1 MLQRMMNN
9 PRRLYRPAEWVRTWG
24 IPESPDEKFY
34 SIEIKT
40 ATGRLAMVVGQS
52 RKSVDKLSY
61 SIYEGFNGNLNF
73 IPLTF
78 RNHKYTYKPSDLIN
92 DSVCRIKTLI
102 KGHDP
107 CDVIVMICQYLTHP
121 NPLEHKESETTLENS
136 WIVAELIFSIL
147 LDEGLSIC
155 GRRTDTASI
164 ISGVIKESAKIIQVI
179 QESAFYKRY
188 RKQENKNGIEELS
201 FLATSYEFGVRGRQY
216 EYISNILNR
225 RMLDYDPISQ
235 IFINILGFSY
245 KDICNI
251 RDVIVSYIETKENEV
266 KNKLILLS
274 KYHKG
279 KLDMHEALRIFFQ
292 NPSEMRLISI
302 DDIVTASDLEP
313 AKVEKVMNLFSVS
326 KNQDID
332 YLDLFLQGNSALSG
346 KGILYSSGRG
356 YLPIPGAIAPDE
368 IRRISESE
376 IKKDIKTWTSY
387 TKTRDKIVEEIS
399 LETIQSIFK
408 SGGKLYKNLHYQ
420 APKQAEDIDLSR
432 KSTDY
437 IKSTRVEADGLI
449 VVDGIA
455 ICIEVK
461 AGGFR
466 DKSRRGGINQLD
478 GDLKKTIF
486 EANQQTHRLQNLI
499 TKNKGIWLK
508 NYIWEDLSDVYEVY
522 SIIVCLEDLAVLSN
536 ANQELYEAGLI
547 GNKNMPWIVSLHDLL
562 VIKDI
567 ISSPGDFINYVRR
580 RTDYNIM
587 KNIIVNDELDVF
599 MWYIYG
605 GFYLDDNRIIK
616 SNRENEFPD
625 KSIIVATLTDELDS
639 YFNSRMIPG
648 IKLDPPVRKV
658 FTGRTRCI
666 INEMVEKM
674 SSGWVRAVSYIINS
688 SGLAIDDIELNL
700 EELYRKFKEDGEW
713 HDLFIGYKYE
723 DIKFLLSFA
732 IYSEYSEIENKLPEF
747 LEYKSRK
754 FGCNFSVLITLD
766 KNARFRDSYTW
777 SCD

>member
-1 MLQRMMNN
+1 MNDSHN
-9 PRRLYRPAEWVRTWG
+9 LEQSAEHAEKLEF
-24 IPESPDEKFY
+24 PENSNEKFY
-34 SIEIKT
+34 IAEIESV
-40 ATGRLAMVVGQS
+40 TGRLAMIVGQS
-52 RKSVDKLSY
+52 QKFVSRLSY
-61 SIYEGFNGNLNF
+61 AIYEALNGNNRF

-78 RNHKYTYKPSDLIN
+78 RNRKYTYKPSEVVSN
-92 DSVCRIKTLI
+92 SVDKIKILI
-102 KGHDP
+102 KGHNP
-107 CDVIVMICQYLTHP
+107 CDIIVMICQYLNHAG
-121 NPLEHKESETTLENS
+121 LLGHKESETTLETS
-136 WIVAELIFSIL
+136 WITAELVFSIL
-147 LDEGLSIC
+147 LDEGLST
-155 GRRTDTASI
+155 RERHNDTALI
-164 ISGVIKESAKIIQVI
+164 IPEVIKESAKIIRVI

-188 RKQENKNGIEELS
+188 RKKENKNGIEELS

-225 RMLDYDPISQ
+225 RILDHDPIPQ

-251 RDVIVSYIETKENEV
+251 RDVIVSHMETKENEV

-274 KYHKG
+274 KYHKS
-279 KLDMHEALRIFFQ
+279 KLDMHEALRILLR

-302 DDIVTASDLEP
+302 DDIVKASDLEP
-313 AKVEKVMNLFSVS
+313 TKVEKVMNLFSVS

-332 YLDLFLQGNSALSG
+332 YFDLFLQGNSALNG

-376 IKKDIKTWTSY
+376 IKKDSKTWTSY
-387 TKTRDKIVEEIS
+387 TRTRDRIVEEIS
-399 LETIQSIFK
+399 LDTIQSIFN
-408 SGGKLYKNLHYQ
+408 SGGKVYKNLHYQ
-420 APKQAEDIDLSR
+420 APKQAEDVDLSK

-437 IKSTRVEADGLI
+437 TNSIPVEADGLI
-449 VVDGIA
+449 VIDGIA
-455 ICIEVK
+455 VCIEVK

-466 DKSRRGGINQLD
+466 DKSRRGGVKQLD

-486 EANQQTHRLQNLI
+486 EANQQTQRLQNLI

-508 NYIWEDLSDVYEVY
+508 NGKKNCIWEDLSDVYEVY

-536 ANQELYEAGLI
+536 ANQELCKAGLI

-587 KNIIVNDELDVF
+587 KNIIANDELDVF
-599 MWYIYG
+599 MWYTYG
-605 GFYLDDNRIIK
+605 GFFLDDNRIIK

-625 KSIIVATLTDELDS
+625 KSIVVATLTDELDS
-639 YFNSRMIPG
+639 YFNSRMTPG
-648 IKLDPPVRKV
+648 VKLDPPVRKV
-658 FTGRTRCI
+658 FAGRTRCI
-666 INEMVEKM
+666 INEMVDKM

-688 SGLAIDDIELNL
+688 SGLVIDNIELKL

-732 IYSEYSEIENKLPEF
+732 IYSESSEIKNKLPEF